1 MKHTL
6 MSPLCPEFIEHSLAD
21 LAVSIH
27 ENNILM
33 ARVIVIT
40 ITPHYQFLP
49 I

>member
-1 MKHTL
+1 
-6 MSPLCPEFIEHSLAD
+6 MSPRCLEFIERSLAA

-33 ARVIVIT
+33 ARAIVIT
-40 ITPHYQFLP
+40 ITPRYQVLP